1 MSYQLTLEARP
12 AYLYAKVIG
21 ERTPENALRFL
32 EEVYAACL
40 KGGHTAALLEMA
52 FSGPSLPAASI
63 YNVISARAPEGAK
76 LRRIAY
82 VQPVVDVDDL
92 SDVDHRA
99 MPRFAETVARNRGV
113 NIRLFPNV
121 SMAERWLSDAGEL

>member
-12 AYLYAKVIG
+12 GYLHARVTG

-32 EEVYAACL
+32 QEVYAACV
-40 KGGHTAALLEMA
+40 KGGSTAALMEMA

-76 LRRIAY
+76 LRKIAY
-82 VQPVVDVDDL
+82 VQPVVDADEPDM
-92 SDVDHRA
+92 A
-99 MPRFAETVARNRGV
+99 RFAETVARNRGV
-113 NIRLFPNV
+113 NVRLFANV
-121 SMAERWLSDAGEL
+121 AAAERWLSEAG